1 MDANS
6 TARSLAAGDV
16 AAGRKR
22 AASFLMRRDRFRIA
36 EALPWLIAIAAYFT
50 FPNQMVLGSQTLIM
64 VLFALSLDLILGYA
78 GIVTLGHAAYF
89 GVGAYTAA
97 LLVTDL
103 HWSEPI
109 SGLVCAAIV
118 AAIAGFLSGWLLLRY
133 RGLALL
139 VLTLSTTIMLQQLGN
154 LSRDL
159 TGGYDGLPGL
169 TYTPLLGFFDYDL
182 YGHVNSLYA
191 LAVLFVLFFV
201 VRRIA

>member
-6 TARSLAAGDV
+6 PATASAGGV
-16 AAGRKR
+16 MPAER
-22 AASFLMRRDRFRIA
+22 ARAVDFLGRRDSFHPA
-36 EALPWLIAIAAYFT
+36 EALPWLLAIAAYFI

-64 VLFALSLDLILGYA
+64 ILFALSLDLILGYA

-118 AAIAGFLSGWLLLRY
+118 AAIAGFLSGWL
-133 RGLALL
+133 
-139 VLTLSTTIMLQQLGN
+139 
-154 LSRDL
+154 
-159 TGGYDGLPGL
+159 
-169 TYTPLLGFFDYDL
+169 
-182 YGHVNSLYA
+182 
-191 LAVLFVLFFV
+191 
-201 VRRIA
+201 